1 MKAWQA
7 LSSGWTAF
15 AIPSNIQKRLYKFL
29 LRKSIGR
36 FLAQDLDFENFDV
49 ELVNGCIELRDLDL
63 NLEVEFGCFIP
74 LFGSVPLYI
83 IMPSPLLQVL
93 DELISDSP
101 FSIIEGHIGG
111 ITASLPWSNFWSGDI
126 VLEMRGLRLTLK
138 PELNRPKRGKFLIL
152 NSKSSF

>member
-36 FLAQDLDFENFDV
+36 FLAQELDFENFDV

-63 NLEVEFGCFIP
+63 NLEVSHALTFYLRVVLIFIV
-74 LFGSVPLYI
+74 FFNF
-83 IMPSPLLQVL
+83 LQVL
-93 DELISDSP
+93 DEILADTP
-101 FSIIEGHIGG
+101 FSITEGHIGG

-126 VLEMRGLRLTLK
+126 VLEMRGLRLTFK
-138 PELNRPKRGKFLIL
+138 PETKKPRKGTIYV
-152 NSKSSF
+152 